1 VSNLFSEKTSKRIS
15 VAIAARAYSLSPD
28 FLKNRINNIPE
39 ISEQKNKNM
48 SKEITNVEYGLEK
61 IFEGAQD
68 FLPLLGTDYVE
79 LYVGNAKQAAHF
91 YKTAFGYQSLAYAG
105 LETGVRDRA
114 SYVLKQDKIR
124 LVLTTPLNEDSPINL
139 HLKKHGDG
147 VKVAALWVEDAR
159 SAFEETVK
167 RGAVPFMEPTVESD
181 EFGEVVR
188 SGIYTYGETVHI
200 FVERKNYNGIFL
212 PGYKEWKTDYN
223 PTPTGLKYIDHM
235 VGNVGW
241 GEMNT
246 WVKWYEEVMGFVN
259 FLSFDDKQINTEY
272 SALMSK
278 VMSNGNGRIKFP
290 INEPAEGKKKSQ
302 IEEYLDF
309 YGGPGIQHIAIATD
323 DIIKTVS
330 ELRSRGVE
338 FLSAPPHAYYEAIPE
353 RLGVHMD
360 MMKEDLSE
368 IEKLAIMV
376 DADEEGYLLQ
386 IFTKPV
392 QDRPTLFFEI
402 IQRMGAKGFGAG
414 NFKALFESI
423 EREQEKRGTL

>member
-1 VSNLFSEKTSKRIS
+1 
-15 VAIAARAYSLSPD
+15 
-28 FLKNRINNIPE
+28 
-39 ISEQKNKNM
+39 M
-48 SKEITNVEYGLEK
+48 STKDVKSVEYGLEK

-79 LYVGNAKQAAHF
+79 LYVGNAKQSAHY

-105 LETGVRDRA
+105 LETGVRDRT

-124 LVLTTPLNEDSPINL
+124 LVLTTPLTQDSPIND
-139 HLKKHGDG
+139 HLNKHGDG
-147 VKVAALWVEDAR
+147 VKIVALWVEDAT
-159 SAFEETVK
+159 SAYQETMK
-167 RGAVPFMEPTVESD
+167 RGAVSFMEPTVEKD

-188 SGIYTYGETVHI
+188 SGIYTYGETVHL

-212 PGYKEWKTDYN
+212 PGYKEWKSDYN
-223 PTPTGLKYIDHM
+223 PEAVGLKYIDHM

-241 GEMNT
+241 NEMNT
-246 WVKWYEEVMGFVN
+246 WVKFYEDVMGFVN
-259 FLSFDDKQINTEY
+259 FLSFDDKQIHTEY

-290 INEPAEGKKKSQ
+290 INEPAEGKKRSQ

-309 YGGPGIQHIAIATD
+309 YGGPGVQHIAIATD

-330 ELRSRGVE
+330 QLKARGVE
-338 FLSAPPHAYYEAIPE
+338 FLSAPPSAYYQAIPE
-353 RLGVHMD
+353 RLGVHMN
-360 MMKEDLSE
+360 MMKEDLSA

-376 DADEEGYLLQ
+376 DADEDGYLLQ

-423 EREQEKRGTL
+423 EREQSLRGTL

>member
-1 VSNLFSEKTSKRIS
+1 
-15 VAIAARAYSLSPD
+15 
-28 FLKNRINNIPE
+28 
-39 ISEQKNKNM
+39 M
-48 SKEITNVEYGLEK
+48 SKVVKNVEYGLEK
-61 IFEGAQD
+61 IFDGAQD

-79 LYVGNAKQAAHF
+79 FYVGNAKQAAHF
-91 YKTAFGYQSLAYAG
+91 YKTAFGFQSLAYAG
-105 LETGVRDRA
+105 LETGMKDRV

-124 LVLTTPLNEDSPINL
+124 LVLTTALNSESPIGE
-139 HLKKHGDG
+139 HVKKHGDG
-147 VKVAALWVEDAR
+147 VKIVALWVEDAR
-159 SAFEETVK
+159 SAYEETIK
-167 RGAVPFMEPTVESD
+167 RGAKSYQEPIVTKD
-181 EFGEVVR
+181 ANGEVVTA
-188 SGIYTYGETVHI
+188 GIYTYGETVHL
-200 FVERKNYNGIFL
+200 FVERKNYSGEFL
-212 PGYKEWKTDYN
+212 PGFVKWESDYN
-223 PTPTGLKYIDHM
+223 PSPVGLKFIDHM

-246 WVKWYEEVMGFVN
+246 WVKWYEDVMGFVN
-259 FLSFDDKQINTEY
+259 FLSFDDIQIHTEY

-290 INEPAEGKKKSQ
+290 INEPAEGKKRSQ

-309 YGGPGIQHIAIATD
+309 YEGPGVQHIAVATD
-323 DIIKTVS
+323 DIIETVS
-330 ELRSRGVE
+330 QLRARGVE
-338 FLSAPPHAYYEAIPE
+338 FLSSPPQAYYDEIPA

-360 MMKEDLSE
+360 MMKEDIKELQKLS
-368 IEKLAIMV
+368 IMI

-392 QDRPTLFFEI
+392 EDRPTLFFEI